1 MKRTSSRD
9 RILNTALELFS
20 NQGITETT
28 TRQIAELAGVNEVTL
43 FRHFGSKQGLLLAVL
58 EAATVLDQV
67 QAVLSKR
74 ANLPADLSQALEG
87 YANETLRLLEQV
99 PNLVRSLIGE
109 SGQYPPENRQVLGQ
123 SLKQTN
129 QLTSEYW
136 SAVMAQQPATSPVPV
151 ERLMG
156 LLNTLLVGYAT
167 LELTSDT
174 HGVWESREAFLG
186 NLVALFLSATAAEAE
201 GIRPSEVTAIKQP
214 ERSASPSAVIT
225 DLPMGLVRDLFRQAK
240 KSGLQDYALVY
251 VLFGAGLSPDELAA
265 LTRSQ
270 HISDSQQQLLQVSN
284 PPRQVPLN
292 RWIMGYRYGS
302 YTRNPLTQW
311 LRSRKD
317 EQPALFLNADG
328 QAVTGEEI
336 RDRWQTLTADL
347 LTSQGQPPTLEQAQ
361 QTWRVEMLMK
371 GMSLENLSI
380 LTGLSLAKLQPYAR
394 RAQEKAAL
402 EQALSID
409 QKPGSSANSK

>member
-1 MKRTSSRD
+1 MTRTSSRD
-9 RILNTALELFS
+9 RLLNAALELFAS
-20 NQGITETT
+20 QGITETT
-28 TRQIAELAGVNEVTL
+28 TRQIAEAADVNEVTL

-58 EAATVLDQV
+58 EAATVLDEV
-67 QAVLSKR
+67 KALLSGWI
-74 ANLPADLSQALEG
+74 AQPADLSQALER
-87 YANETLRLLEQV
+87 YVDENLRLLEQV

-109 SGQYPPENRQVLGQ
+109 SGQYPPENRRVLGQ
-123 SLKQTN
+123 SLKQAN

-136 SAVMAQQPATSPVPV
+136 SAVMAQQPTTSPVPID
-151 ERLMG
+151 RFAG

-167 LELTSDT
+167 LELASDT

-186 NLVALFLSATAAEAE
+186 NLVALFLSAAEAE
-201 GIRPSEVTAIKQP
+201 GVRPSELPTPALPDRAALPPAAI
-214 ERSASPSAVIT
+214 A
-225 DLPMGLVRDLFRQAK
+225 DLPMGLVRDLFRRAK

-251 VLFGAGLSPDELAA
+251 VLFGAGLSPVEIAGL
-265 LTRSQ
+265 LRSQ
-270 HISDSQQQLLQVSN
+270 HISDSQQQLLQVSH
-284 PPRQVPLN
+284 PSRQVPIN

-328 QAVTGEEI
+328 QPMTVAEI
-336 RDRWQTLTADL
+336 GDRWQSLTADL
-347 LTSQGQPPTLEQAQ
+347 LTPQGQPPTLEQAQ

-380 LTGLSLAKLQPYAR
+380 LTGLSLAELQPYAR

-409 QKPGSSANSK
+409 QKPGGANPK